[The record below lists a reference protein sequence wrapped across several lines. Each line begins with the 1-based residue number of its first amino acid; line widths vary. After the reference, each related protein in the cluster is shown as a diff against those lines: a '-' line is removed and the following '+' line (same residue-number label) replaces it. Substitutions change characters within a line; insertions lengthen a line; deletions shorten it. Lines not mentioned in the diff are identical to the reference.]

1 MGSGEEGGGA
11 GGGWGGGGRGWD
23 VGGGGG
29 GGGLSAGVYRSELS
43 QDLKQPSNSAV
54 TTFRDR
60 LFRSGM
66 EVPAVLP
73 CS

>member
-1 MGSGEEGGGA
+1 MGKEGGRVRGDGGWAGDGMLGA
-11 GGGWGGGGRGWD
+11 GEGVGWR
-23 VGGGGG
+23 
-29 GGGLSAGVYRSELS
+29 GLSAAVYRSELS
-43 QDLKQPSNSAV
+43 LDLKQPSNSAV
-54 TTFRDR
+54 TTSRDR